1 MSHYSV
7 GCDAHR
13 RYSQFAVLDQDGQLR
28 QQTRVDH
35 ELGAIQAFLE
45 SLPEGTPVA
54 LETVGN
60 WYWIADEIEAAGCLP
75 LLTHAAKAKV
85 MMGNVNKTDKLDA
98 KGLAK
103 LLHLDSLPTVWLP
116 PGEIRDERELHRTR
130 MALSKL
136 RTALKNRIHATL
148 AKYGITSTEHS
159 DIFAGAGKVWLKTTL
174 SRLPPE
180 TGRCVAQEIEALD
193 GLQLQIAQLEE
204 RIRERVALTPSIQ
217 LLKTLPGVGNILA
230 IVIER
235 EIGSIDRFA
244 TPGQL
249 ASYAGLVPTVH
260 ASGGKTR
267 FGHMRKPSNQY
278 LKWAFIEAAN
288 VVVRHRHHPAW
299 KTKYVCQV
307 YDQVCQRKGHPI
319 AVGAVAR
326 HLAEAAFWILT
337 RQQPYR
343 PPASRQA
350 FPKQVQGR
358 AELVPSEV
366 RELIA

>member
-1 MSHYSV
+1 MSHYRV

-13 RYSQFAVLDQDGQLR
+13 RYSQFAVLDRDGRLS
-28 QQTRVDH
+28 QQIRVDH
-35 ELGAIQAFLE
+35 EPGAIQAFLE
-45 SLPEGTPVA
+45 DMPEGTPVA

-75 LLTHAAKAKV
+75 LLTHAAKAKI

-159 DIFAGAGKVWLKTTL
+159 DIFAGKGRAWLHATL
-174 SRLPPE
+174 CRLPPE
-180 TGRCVAQEIEALD
+180 TGRCVTQEIEALD
-193 GLQLQIAQLEE
+193 GLQLQITQLEE
-204 RIRERVALTPSIQ
+204 RIRQRIALTPSIQ
-217 LLKTLPGVGNILA
+217 LLKSLPGVGDILA
-230 IVIER
+230 VVIER
-235 EIGSIDRFA
+235 EIGSIDRFE
-244 TPGQL
+244 TSGQFT
-249 ASYAGLVPTVH
+249 SFAGLVPTVH

-267 FGHMRKPSNQY
+267 FGHMRKPCNQY

-288 VVVRHRHHPAW
+288 VIVRHRHHPAW

-307 YDQVCQRKGHPI
+307 YDQVSHRKGHAV

-326 HLAEAAFWILT
+326 HLAEGAYWIIK
-337 RQQPYR
+337 RQEPYR
-343 PPASRQA
+343 PPALRQA
-350 FPKQVQGR
+350 SPKQVRGR
-358 AELVPSEV
+358 A
-366 RELIA
+366 

>member
-1 MSHYSV
+1 V

-13 RYSQFAVLDQDGQLR
+13 RYSQFAVLDQDGRLIDQA
-28 QQTRVDH
+28 RVAHDP
-35 ELGAIQAFLE
+35 GAIRAFLRGM
-45 SLPEGTPVA
+45 PEGTRVA

-75 LLTHAAKAKV
+75 LLAHAAKAKV

-103 LLHLDSLPTVWLP
+103 LLHLESLPTVWLP

-136 RTALKNRIHATL
+136 RTALKNRIHSTL

-159 DIFAGAGKVWLKTTL
+159 DIFAGAGKVWFKTTL

-180 TGRCVAQEIEALD
+180 TGRCVAQEIEVLD
-193 GLQLQIAQLEE
+193 GLELQITQLEE
-204 RIRERVALTPSIQ
+204 RIKERVALTPSIQ
-217 LLKTLPGVGNILA
+217 LLKTLPGVGDILA
-230 IVIER
+230 VVVER
-235 EIGSIDRFA
+235 EIGSIDRFDSS
-244 TPGQL
+244 GQL
-249 ASYAGLVPTVH
+249 TSFAGLVPTVH

-267 FGHMRKPSNQY
+267 LGHMRKPCNQY

-288 VVVRHRHHPAW
+288 VIVRHRHHAAW
-299 KTKYVCQV
+299 KTKYVCQI
-307 YDQVCQRKGHPI
+307 YDQVSRRKGHGV

-326 HLAEAAFWILT
+326 HLGESAFWILK

-343 PPASRQA
+343 PPANRQA
-350 FPKQVQGR
+350 PPKQVRGR
-358 AELVPSEV
+358 A
-366 RELIA
+366 

>member
-1 MSHYSV
+1 MSHYRV

-13 RYSQFAVLDQDGQLR
+13 RYSQFAVLDQNGQLR

-35 ELGAIQAFLE
+35 EPGAIRAFLE
-45 SLPEGTPVA
+45 GLPDGTPVA
-54 LETVGN
+54 LESVGN

-75 LLTHAAKAKV
+75 LLTHAAKAKA

-103 LLHLDSLPTVWLP
+103 LLHLESLPTVWLP

-136 RTALKNRIHATL
+136 RTALKNRIHSTL
-148 AKYGITSTEHS
+148 AKYGITTTDHS
-159 DIFAGAGKVWLKTTL
+159 DIFAGAGRIWLQGTL
-174 SRLPPE
+174 GRLPPE

-193 GLQLQIAQLEE
+193 GLGDQISQLER
-204 RIRERVALTPSIQ
+204 RIRQRTALTLSIQ
-217 LLKTLPGVGNILA
+217 LLKSLPGVADVLA
-230 IVIER
+230 IIIER
-235 EIGSIDRFA
+235 EIGSIDRFD
-244 TPGQL
+244 TSGQFT
-249 ASYAGLVPTVH
+249 SFSGLVPTVH

-267 FGHMRKPSNQY
+267 FGHMRKPCNQY

-288 VVVRHRHHPAW
+288 VIVRHRHHPAW
-299 KTKYVCQV
+299 KTKYVCQI
-307 YDQVCQRKGHPI
+307 YDQVSRRKGHAV

-326 HLAEAAFWILT
+326 HLAEAAFWIIK
-337 RQQPYR
+337 RQEPYR

-350 FPKQVQGR
+350 SPKQVRGR
-358 AELVPSEV
+358 A
-366 RELIA
+366 

>member
-1 MSHYSV
+1 MDYGI
-7 GCDAHR
+7 GCDAHKH
-13 RYSQFAVLDQDGQLR
+13 YSQFAVMDDGGNLLAQR
-28 QQTRVDH
+28 RVDH
-35 ELGAIQAFLE
+35 QPGAIRTFLE
-45 SLPEGTPVA
+45 DMPEGTPVA

-116 PGEIRDERELHRTR
+116 PGEVRDERELHRTR

-159 DIFAGAGKVWLKTTL
+159 DIFVGTGRAWLETTL
-174 SRLPPE
+174 SHLPPQTE
-180 TGRCVAQEIEALD
+180 RCVAQELEALD
-193 GLQLQIAQLEE
+193 GLQNQIALLEQY
-204 RIRERVALTPSIQ
+204 IRERTALTPSIQ
-217 LLKTLPGVGNILA
+217 LLKSLPGVGNILA

-235 EIGSIDRFA
+235 EIGSIDRFD
-244 TPGQL
+244 TSGRL
-249 ASYAGLVPTVH
+249 TSYAGLVPTVH
-260 ASGGKTR
+260 ASGGKTH

-299 KTKYVCQV
+299 KVTYVCQI
-307 YDQVCQRKGHPI
+307 YDQVSQRKGHAV

-326 HLAEAAFWILT
+326 HLAEGAFWILK

-350 FPKQVQGR
+350 SPKQVRGR
-358 AELVPSEV
+358 AQLVST
-366 RELIA
+366 

>member
-1 MSHYSV
+1 MSHYRV

-13 RYSQFAVLDQDGQLR
+13 RYSQFAVLDQDGQLCE
-28 QQTRVDH
+28 QTRVDH
-35 ELGAIQAFLE
+35 ERGSIQGFLE
-45 SLPEGTPVA
+45 NLPEGTPVA

-75 LLTHAAKAKV
+75 LLTHAAKAKIL
-85 MMGNVNKTDKLDA
+85 MGNVNKTDKLDA
-98 KGLAK
+98 KGLAR

-148 AKYGITSTEHS
+148 AKYGITTSDHS
-159 DIFAGAGKVWLKTTL
+159 DIFTGTGRGWLQTSL

-180 TGRCVAQEIEALD
+180 TGRCVAQELEALD
-193 GLQLQIAQLEE
+193 GLQLQITQLEE
-204 RIRERVALTPSIQ
+204 RIRERIALTPSIL
-217 LLKTLPGVGNILA
+217 LLKSLPGVGDILG
-230 IVIER
+230 IVIDR
-235 EIGSIDRFA
+235 EIGSIDRFDTA
-244 TPGQL
+244 GQFT
-249 ASYAGLVPTVH
+249 SYAGLVPTVH

-267 FGHMRKPSNQY
+267 FGHMRKPSSQY

-307 YDQVCQRKGHPI
+307 YDQVCQRKGHAV

-326 HLAEAAFWILT
+326 HLAEGAFWILK
-337 RQQPYR
+337 RQQAYR
-343 PPASRQA
+343 PPANRQA
-350 FPKQVQGR
+350 SPKQVRGR
-358 AELVPSEV
+358 A
-366 RELIA
+366 